1 MPSITSVVQTTM
13 SIPMHTQPTPQRH
26 KMIAN
31 LAFGAALLLLSS
43 VASAQ
48 SVGEVDF
55 AKGVGFAQ
63 TPGQSPRTLGKG
75 LALKEGDRLTT
86 ADGSLAVIKM
96 QDGTRMT
103 VRPNSEVLI
112 QQYKFREAA
121 PDNNMVM
128 QLLRGGFRA
137 ITGLIAKSSPN
148 AARVVTSTATIGIR
162 GTDFD
167 ARVCANDCKAESAK
181 VAEKPRL
188 NAVMASA
195 KVVNSQGEI
204 TALDAAGARRKVVD
218 GGSLYP
224 GEILET
230 GVGAKAIL
238 AFRDDSRMT
247 LGAST
252 RFRVDSFVYD
262 DQNPKDG
269 RFLVS
274 LLKGSMRALTGLI
287 GKANNRNVGFTT
299 ATATIGIRGTGLDL
313 DCKDEVKGEACS
325 FYTWLGTIEVT
336 PLGQTDMRV
345 LEAGQGLYVSPGE
358 VRALSAPTLQNLQRP
373 DGVSVD
379 TKQLF
384 SATAV
389 EDGKEGLFVF
399 VRDGHIEVTTSNE
412 TLHLGRGETGFAGLD
427 GMTARPL
434 LMPLFLEFDRTPMPN
449 NRNPLAATVLDSSGA
464 RALNSCK

>member
-1 MPSITSVVQTTM
+1 MPSLTPIVQNTM
-13 SIPMHTQPTPQRH
+13 SKPMRTTTILQRNR
-26 KMIAN
+26 A
-31 LAFGAALLLLSS
+31 LAVGAVLALLAGA
-43 VASAQ
+43 ASAQ
-48 SVGEVDF
+48 AVGEVDF
-55 AKGVGFAQ
+55 ARGVGFAQ
-63 TPGQSPRTLGKG
+63 TAGQSPRTLGKG

-86 ADGSLAVIKM
+86 SDGSLAVIKM

-103 VRPNSEVLI
+103 VRPNSEIVI
-112 QQYKFREAA
+112 QQYKFKDAA

-128 QLLRGGFRA
+128 QLFRGGFRA
-137 ITGLIAKSSPN
+137 ITGLISKSSPS

-167 ARVCANDCKAESAK
+167 ARVCTTDCKAESAK
-181 VAEKPRL
+181 VTEKPRQ
-188 NAVMASA
+188 NAVLASA
-195 KVVNSQGEI
+195 KMVSSQGEVS
-204 TALDAAGARRKVVD
+204 ALDASGSRRRVVD
-218 GGSLYP
+218 GASVYP

-230 GVGAKAIL
+230 AAGAKAVL

-247 LGAST
+247 LGGAT
-252 RFRVDSFVYD
+252 RFRVDSFVFD
-262 DQNPKDG
+262 DQNPKEG

-313 DCKDEVKGEACS
+313 DCNDDGKDEACS

-345 LEAGQGLYVSPGE
+345 LEAGQGLYVSPSSI
-358 VRALSAPTLQNLQRP
+358 RPLLAPTLQNLQRP
-373 DGVSVD
+373 DSVTVD

-384 SATAV
+384 SASSV

-399 VRDGHIEVTTSNE
+399 VRDGHIEVTTASE

-427 GMTARPL
+427 GLTARPVF
-434 LMPLFLEFDRTPMPN
+434 MPLFLEFDRTPMPN
-449 NRNPLAATVLDSSGA
+449 SRNPLAATVLDSSGA